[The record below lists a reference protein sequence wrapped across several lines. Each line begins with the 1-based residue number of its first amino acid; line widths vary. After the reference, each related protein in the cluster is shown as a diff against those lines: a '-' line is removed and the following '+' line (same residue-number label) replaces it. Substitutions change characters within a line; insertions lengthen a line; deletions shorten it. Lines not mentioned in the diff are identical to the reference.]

1 MVRAGSDQ
9 RFSIDGGRAGWVN
22 FVDEGRHAQL
32 EWEMLVGEIAM
43 VVYGE
48 RCFWRAPQ
56 ARAMTRDEVR
66 QVVGQ
71 LATALPAPVEIA
83 FGDGNE
89 IVRPG
94 TPQSERRP

>member
-22 FVDEGRHAQL
+22 F
-32 EWEMLVGEIAM
+32 
-43 VVYGE
+43 
-48 RCFWRAPQ
+48 
-56 ARAMTRDEVR
+56 DEVR

-94 TPQSERRP
+94 TPQSEHRP